1 MRWDLMVIY
10 IPCNSLGDTD
20 ALSRYRVRRNN
31 YESINVFTE
40 IAMKMA
46 DINSIAP

>member
-1 MRWDLMVIY
+1 MRWDLMVNY
-10 IPCNSLGDTD
+10 IPCNSLGGTD

-46 DINSIAP
+46 NINSIAS